1 MTSSP
6 SSNHDADD
14 SQDESG
20 NWESLRER
28 LEQGDSLAQTEVF
41 ELYSIELVRLAEKNI
56 HPVLNRRFDGDD
68 IVQSVFR
75 TFFRRQQ
82 EGKFS
87 IEKSEELWRLLVTI
101 TVCKTRSLARKHTA
115 KRRDVH
121 SEQQIDDQAHPV
133 PDKRAS
139 DQDLFALCE
148 EIDLVLKG
156 LPKKAPEI
164 LAGRLEGKTKSE
176 IAKDLNLSRQTI
188 HRILNLVEERL
199 KQRFDY
205 VLPQKDA

>member
-1 MTSSP
+1 MTLMIPRMNLGIGNHYGSDLSKAIRWLKQR
-6 SSNHDADD
+6 SSNFIQ
-14 SQDESG
+14 S
-20 NWESLRER
+20 SLFA
-28 LEQGDSLAQTEVF
+28 LPK
-41 ELYSIELVRLAEKNI
+41 KNI